1 MTDALRAAML
11 AQIDGELSRRR
22 LELYTPYRK
31 QLEFHAL
38 GASTRERLFMA
49 GNQLGKSLSGAAE
62 MAVHLTG
69 RYPEWWEGR
78 VFTKPVAA
86 WASGVTGESV
96 RDTVQRLLVGRPGQ
110 YGTGFIPAD
119 CIVGEPRR
127 AMGVSD
133 LLDSVAVRHSSG
145 GESRL
150 YFKRYEQGR
159 EKWQGETLDIVWFD
173 EEPPSD
179 IYTEGLTRTNAT
191 GGMAYMTFTPLLGM
205 SEVVTRF
212 ITESSPDRSVTN
224 MTIDDVDHYSDEEK
238 RRIIE
243 SYPAHEREARAKG
256 IPTLG
261 SGRIFP
267 IEDSA
272 ISIAPFP
279 VPAHWP
285 RINGLDFG
293 WDHPTAAV
301 QLAWDRDA
309 DCIYVHKAHRMR
321 EAAPVIHAA
330 TVKAWGAWVPTAWPH
345 DGLQHDKGSGEQLAK
360 QYAAT
365 GLLML
370 KERATFDDGSNGV
383 EAGLM
388 DMLERM
394 QTGRFKVFS
403 NLDDWFQEFRMYH
416 RKDGKVVK
424 KVDDLMCLHP
434 DTQVLTSSGLKKIE
448 ELVGTSGEVVS
459 VGGEVVP
466 YLNCRMTRQDA
477 EMVKVV
483 FDDGFEL
490 LCTPDHKLLCT
501 DGSWVQAI
509 DSEGVS
515 IHNAVSSSERHLWTK
530 SGLKASGSPSLATTG
545 AVQGSSCMGRYGNHI
560 TDQLQKAITFITLMV
575 TAKTT
580 IFPTLNASLA
590 ASTYPTI
597 TPGTHVGQTLQSK
610 PGLSGVRPKKE
621 SPSCLKWVGA
631 IKSSCARIVSLF
643 ANAVQSNS
651 SRGTLEEIA
660 SVLGHAKRNI
670 VDTVAL
676 TKSNVLASNVG
687 LYLRLKSSGHHYV
700 APRDAGEKC
709 GFQHLKAKSIS
720 KILRVESAVRS
731 DVYCMEV
738 PSLHAFAIAN
748 GVVVHNCATRYALM
762 MKRKAKVRPMETQR
776 AAAWV
781 ALDKEVGW

>member
-1 MTDALRAAML
+1 MPAVTATRYLVTAGWDDVPHLDAKTKR
-11 AQIDGELSRRR
+11 EL
-22 LELYTPYRK
+22 
-31 QLEFHAL
+31 
-38 GASTRERLFMA
+38 
-49 GNQLGKSLSGAAE
+49 
-62 MAVHLTG
+62 
-69 RYPEWWEGR
+69 W
-78 VFTKPVAA
+78 
-86 WASGVTGESV
+86 
-96 RDTVQRLLVGRPGQ
+96 D
-110 YGTGFIPAD
+110 
-119 CIVGEPRR
+119 
-127 AMGVSD
+127 
-133 LLDSVAVRHSSG
+133 
-145 GESRL
+145 
-150 YFKRYEQGR
+150 
-159 EKWQGETLDIVWFD
+159 
-173 EEPPSD
+173 
-179 IYTEGLTRTNAT
+179 
-191 GGMAYMTFTPLLGM
+191 
-205 SEVVTRF
+205 
-212 ITESSPDRSVTN
+212 SSP
-224 MTIDDVDHYSDEEK
+224 
-238 RRIIE
+238 
-243 SYPAHEREARAKG
+243 PHEREARAKG
-256 IPTLG
+256 IPSLG

-267 IEDSA
+267 VEEDA
-272 ISIAPFP
+272 IKVAPFAM
-279 VPAHWP
+279 PAHWP
-285 RINGLDFG
+285 RINGIDFG

-309 DCIYVHKAHRMR
+309 DCIYVHKAHSMR
-321 EAAPVIHAA
+321 EATPVIHAA

-360 QYAAT
+360 QYASA

-370 KERATFDDGSNGV
+370 KDRATFEDGSNGV
-383 EAGLM
+383 EAGVM

-394 QTGRFKVFS
+394 QTGRWKVFS
-403 NLDDWFQEFRMYH
+403 NLDEWFQEFRLYH

-424 KVDDLMCLHP
+424 KADDLMCLHP
-434 DTQVLTSSGLKKIE
+434 DTQVLTSSGLKNIE

-459 VGGEVVP
+459 IGGEVVP

-509 DSEGVS
+509 DSEGAS

-530 SGLKASGSPSLATTG
+530 
-545 AVQGSSCMGRYGNHI
+545 
-560 TDQLQKAITFITLMV
+560 
-575 TAKTT
+575 
-580 IFPTLNASLA
+580 
-590 ASTYPTI
+590 
-597 TPGTHVGQTLQSK
+597 GTHVGQTLQSK

-762 MKRKAKVRPMETQR
+762 MKRKAKTRPIETTR
-776 AAAWV
+776 DAAWV
-781 ALDKEVGW
+781 PLDKEIGW